1 MNLLF
6 MNKKESNTVRFH
18 NYKVIIEECEEGG
31 FYAECPAFPG
41 CHVEG
46 ETYEETINE
55 MKEAVKNF
63 IEDYSSRNE
72 EIPSDNFLVTS
83 IQIAI

>member
-1 MNLLF
+1 MKLY
-6 MNKKESNTVRFH
+6 

-46 ETYEETINE
+46 ETYEETMKE

-63 IEDYSSRNE
+63 IEDYKSRKE
-72 EIPSDNFLVTS
+72 KLPSDNFLITS
-83 IQIAI
+83 IQVAV

>member
-1 MNLLF
+1 MKL
-6 MNKKESNTVRFH
+6 H

-46 ETYEETINE
+46 ETYEETMNE

-72 EIPSDNFLVTS
+72 EIPS
-83 IQIAI
+83 

>member
-1 MNLLF
+1 MKL
-6 MNKKESNTVRFH
+6 H

-46 ETYEETINE
+46 ETYEETMNE

-63 IEDYSSRNE
+63 IEDYNSKNE

-83 IQIAI
+83 IQIAV

>member
-1 MNLLF
+1 MKL
-6 MNKKESNTVRFH
+6 H

-46 ETYEETINE
+46 ETYEETIKE
-55 MKEAVKNF
+55 MKEAVKKF

>member
-6 MNKKESNTVRFH
+6 MNKKESNTVKSH
-18 NYKVIIEECEEGG
+18 NYKIIIEECEEGG

-46 ETYEETINE
+46 ETYEETMNE

-72 EIPSDNFLVTS
+72 EIPSDNFLITS
-83 IQIAI
+83 IQIAV

>member
-1 MNLLF
+1 MNIF
-6 MNKKESNTVRFH
+6 

-46 ETYEETINE
+46 ESYEETIAE
-55 MKEAVKNF
+55 MKEAIKTF
-63 IEDYSSRNE
+63 ILDYMSRNE
-72 EIPSDNFLVTS
+72 EFPSDNFLIASV
-83 IQIAI
+83 QIAI

>member
-6 MNKKESNTVRFH
+6 MNTKESNTVKSH

-46 ETYEETINE
+46 ETYEETMNE
-55 MKEAVKNF
+55 MKETVKNF

>member
-1 MNLLF
+1 MFWLYLE
-6 MNKKESNTVRFH
+6 KERKIMKLH
-18 NYKVIIEECEEGG
+18 NYKVIIEECDEGG

-46 ETYEETINE
+46 ETYEETMKE

-63 IEDYSSRNE
+63 IEDYSSKNE
-72 EIPSDNFLVTS
+72 ELPSDNFLVTS
-83 IQIAI
+83 IQIAV